1 MAVSPSPCEGH
12 SASRVEITMNK
23 ALLER
28 AASDLE
34 IKAIQTVQERRPRC
48 ALLPSPEL
56 LSQGSSSGSDNTNT
70 LNDFY
75 RVFDWAE
82 SEKILPISF
91 SCKDTTR
98 GNEVE
103 MSEFGPMIK
112 SAFQY
117 AFDPIRNAIDPES
130 PQLLLWYY
138 AGHGAGESV
147 CGQRYSATPQL
158 NRIEGLNNEVYKS
171 FGYIEEEIKGGEL
184 FLHHVGFCNLRSLIQ
199 PWIVAVEANSS
210 AAPDKQTKNKHLV
223 IILDSCHSG
232 EMANDLEKI
241 TNTDGPWNRNCRV
254 TVQASCKPNEKVK
267 GGYFTP
273 LFVYL
278 NKRENKDHLASLE
291 MSWQELSE
299 DVKAAYRNL
308 PGSSPSISPQPDN
321 GPVLK
326 IVDQDFTLNLFPDAG
341 FFKFCY
347 RKVSLPN
354 IGATEERLLTSIEK
368 AKEFLE
374 KSQGEFEVVNYKLK
388 MAADNTPLGLFVLR
402 NTSRQSIKFNYCAH
416 IHYSAGSTEINNVE
430 RINLVHHHKH
440 MADSIDRGED
450 VQETI
455 GKIKVFLKNGEKTR
469 HALQM
474 ASACENYV
482 RGKDKHKWGDLSN
495 WRMSESYQE
504 MKQKTSR
511 DSCFNGNYLKSLN
524 IPKLVL

>member
-28 AASDLE
+28 AASDLDTRTE
-34 IKAIQTVQERRPRC
+34 QERCPRC
-48 ALLPSPEL
+48 VLLSSPEL
-56 LSQGSSSGSDNTNT
+56 LSRGSSSGSDNTNT

-117 AFDPIRNAIDPES
+117 AFDPIRKAIDPES

-138 AGHGAGESV
+138 AGHGADERV

-291 MSWQELSE
+291 MSWQALSE
-299 DVKAAYRNL
+299 DDKVVYRNS